1 MTMTKMTDAEIAQI
15 GYVAMDSVNFALRNV
30 SDLQRIAETFCHDD
44 FADAVKLCMNNGMN
58 ALLTL
63 CDMDEETRE

>member
-15 GYVAMDSVNFALRNV
+15 GYVAMDAVNFALRNV
-30 SDLQRIAETFCHDD
+30 GDLQRIADTFCHGD

-58 ALLTL
+58 ALLTI
-63 CDMDEETRE
+63 CDMDEEMRE